1 MRKGHFPFHRHIN
14 IFRHLHGAVQLLQ
27 LSIFTLSHHLQGA
40 DELCDGAAQ
49 VSEQVRHAALL
60 VLLRLKLY
68 CVQILFRGD
77 GCNAGEGTR
86 LTEQSFTLWL
96 GCV

>member
-1 MRKGHFPFHRHIN
+1 MRKGHFSFHHHLN
-14 IFRHLHGAVQLLQ
+14 IFHHLHGVVQLLQ
-27 LSIFTLSHHLQGA
+27 LSIFTLSHQLQGA

-49 VSEQVRHAALL
+49 VSEQVCYAALL
-60 VLLRLKLY
+60 VLLQLKLY

-86 LTEQSFTLWL
+86 LTEQSVTLWL
-96 GCV
+96 GHV